1 MLRILLAMV
10 TLCIGMQAAMGE
22 TVALELPPDLQFN
35 CTAFDM
41 AGDKH
46 ILSGRVTYRSAT
58 ETRITFAVNSA
69 LATPKSTTQFRSVTN
84 ERAAVHPD
92 DGSLHLETSAP
103 VSDEY
108 RTTYI
113 HYDFHFAQ
121 RSRLIN
127 GYVAIRKTI
136 EPRSNVLVSHLY
148 TATGLCSLKPDEK
161 SK

>member
-1 MLRILLAMV
+1 MV
-10 TLCIGMQAAMGE
+10 TLCMGIQAE
-22 TVALELPPDLQFN
+22 TVALEFPPDLKFN

-46 ILSGRVTYRSAT
+46 MLSGRVTYRSAT
-58 ETRITFAVNSA
+58 EVKITFAVNSV
-69 LATPKSTTQFRSVTN
+69 LAKPESAAQFRSVTD
-84 ERAAVHPD
+84 ERAALHP
-92 DGSLHLETSAP
+92 DGSLHLETRAP

-108 RTTYI
+108 RPTYI

-121 RSRLIN
+121 WSRLIN
-127 GYVAIRKTI
+127 GYVAIRKTR
-136 EPRSNVLVSHLY
+136 EPRPNVLVSHLY